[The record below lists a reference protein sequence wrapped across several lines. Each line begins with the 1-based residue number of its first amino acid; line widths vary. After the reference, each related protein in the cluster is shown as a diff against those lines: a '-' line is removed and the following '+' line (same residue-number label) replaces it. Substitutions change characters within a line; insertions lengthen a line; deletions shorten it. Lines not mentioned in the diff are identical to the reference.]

1 MTPIRDSPTFGSNPS
16 DWILQSLCLQII
28 QNKIGYIKNI
38 IHIDEQWTWLCYEY
52 IFAKII

>member
-38 IHIDEQWTWLCYEY
+38 IHIDEQ
-52 IFAKII
+52 